1 MRRDVIT
8 TRLLK
13 IAHGLNQSNFAM
25 KQPLNWHT
33 LSSEEVLQTL
43 HVDEMQGLSFDEIT
57 KHRAQ
62 YGANVLSKKQ
72 EESALKLFLLQFHQ
86 PLVYILL
93 IACVVMAALEEW
105 MDTGVIFAVV
115 VINAIIGYTQ
125 ESKAVK
131 AIEALSRLSHSMVSV
146 LRGGDKLLID
156 TAEVV
161 VGDIVLL
168 SSGDKIPADV
178 KLLHAKALK
187 VDESLLTGE
196 SLSVEKSVGVMDVNT
211 PLAERRNM
219 LFASTLVT
227 YGQGKGVVVSVGDES
242 QLGKINAMISSAD
255 VLQTPLT
262 KKLAVFSKR
271 MLYAILAMAGI
282 AFIIGIVRGEELV
295 LTFLASVSMAVGVI
309 PEGLPAAM
317 TIILAIGVVKMASKN
332 AIIRKLPAVET
343 LGSTTVICTDKT
355 GTLTQNA
362 MTVKELFAGGK
373 FFEVSGN
380 GYEPLG
386 EILENGKPFVPQKA
400 SVLHEM
406 LASGALC
413 NTARHVKVEGAY
425 AIEGDPTEG
434 ALLVSA
440 FKAGITEA
448 HLHQKFEPV
457 DTLAF
462 ESEHQYM
469 ATSYRSLDNASY
481 LVYVKG
487 SVEKILERCEVFM
500 DAQGRF
506 LPIAKDEIVECANAM
521 ASKGL
526 RVLAFAKVH
535 LKEKIDQLGHH
546 HLKSGLVFLGLQGMI
561 DPPRLGVSTALQSC
575 YNAGISVKMITGDH
589 SITALAIARFIGL
602 KTDAQTPVL
611 TGKEM
616 DTLSDEALLALIEK
630 VNVYARI
637 APEQKLRLVKVLQS
651 LSHIVAMTGDGVNDA
666 PALRQANI
674 GIAMG
679 VSGTEVAKESADM
692 ILTDDNFATL
702 EDAVEEGRVV
712 YDNIIKFITWI
723 LPSNMGEGFIVIF
736 AIIAGIT
743 LPILPL
749 QILWINMATDS
760 ILGIMLA
767 YEPKEKNL
775 MDRPPRNA
783 TEAILTGR
791 LMLRTLLVGVLL
803 FLGALGSFFYVQS
816 LGMSEEVA
824 RTLVVNIF
832 VFGEMFYLFNCR
844 SLNYSTFQIGFFS
857 NKYLLYGIVSI
868 IAFELL
874 FIYAPFMNVMFK
886 SAPLGAL
893 EWGLTLASG
902 VVIYCVVEFE
912 KSFTCK
918 RLCIN
923 K

>member
-1 MRRDVIT
+1 
-8 TRLLK
+8 
-13 IAHGLNQSNFAM
+13 M
-25 KQPLNWHT
+25 KQHLDWHAFD
-33 LSSEEVLQTL
+33 SAGVLQAL
-43 HVDEMQGLSFDEIT
+43 HVNEMQGLSSDEIT
-57 KHRAQ
+57 KRRVQ
-62 YGANVLSKKQ
+62 YGANILSKKQ
-72 EESALKLFLLQFHQ
+72 EESAFKLFLLQFHQ

-93 IACVVMAALEEW
+93 IACVVMAVLDEW

-131 AIEALSRLSHSMVSV
+131 AIEALVRLSHSMVTV
-146 LRGGDKLLID
+146 LREERQLLID

-168 SSGDKIPADV
+168 SSGDKIPADM
-178 KLLHAKALK
+178 KLLHAKELK

-196 SLSVEKSVGVMDVNT
+196 SLSVEKSVGVMRADT
-211 PLAERRNM
+211 PLADRVNM

-227 YGQGKGVVVSVGDES
+227 YGQGSGVVVSVGDES

-262 KKLAVFSKR
+262 KKLASFSKR
-271 MLYAILAMAGI
+271 ILYGILAMAGV
-282 AFIIGIVRGEELV
+282 AFIIGIARGEELV

-317 TIILAIGVVKMASKN
+317 TIILAIGVVTMARKN

-373 FFEVSGN
+373 LFEVSGN
-380 GYEPLG
+380 GYDPFG
-386 EILENGKPFVPQKA
+386 DILENGKPLVPAKA
-400 SVLHEM
+400 SVLEEM
-406 LASGALC
+406 LVSGVLC
-413 NTARHVKVEGAY
+413 NTARHVKVEDGY
-425 AIEGDPTEG
+425 TIEGDPTEG
-434 ALLVSA
+434 ALIVSA
-440 FKAGITEA
+440 LKAGIHKE
-448 HLHQKFEPV
+448 HLNQAFAFV
-457 DTLAF
+457 DTLSF

-469 ATSYRSLDNASY
+469 ASSYRSIDNASY

-487 SVEKILERCEVFM
+487 SVEKILERCELFM
-500 DAQGRF
+500 DAQGNF
-506 LPIAKDEIVECANAM
+506 LPIAKEEIVERSNAM

-575 YNAGISVKMITGDH
+575 YNAGILVKMITGDH
-589 SITALAIARFIGL
+589 SITALAIARSIGL
-602 KTDAQTPVL
+602 KTDEETPVL

-616 DTLSDEALLALIEK
+616 DALSDEALLALIEK

-679 VSGTEVAKESADM
+679 IAGTEVAKESADM

-723 LPSNMGEGFIVIF
+723 LSSNVGEGLIVIF
-736 AIIAGIT
+736 AIIAGMT

-760 ILGIMLA
+760 VLGIMLA
-767 YEPKEKNL
+767 YEPKEKNI
-775 MDRPPRNA
+775 MNRPPRNA
-783 TEAILTGR
+783 SEPILTQG
-791 LMLRTLLVGVLL
+791 LIFKVLLVGMML
-803 FLGALGSFFYVQS
+803 FLNALGAFYYVQN

-844 SLNYSTFQIGFFS
+844 SLNDSMFKIGFLS
-857 NKYLLYGIVSI
+857 NPYLLYGVVSI
-868 IAFELL
+868 VFFELL

-893 EWGLTLASG
+893 EWGITLASSLI
-902 VVIYCVVEFE
+902 IYIVVEFE

-918 RLCIN
+918 KRL
-923 K
+923 